1 MCRQIHILRVLQQE
15 KLIGPLV
22 YQRLRG
28 VLYGRRKDDVRVGEA
43 VTSLGE
49 KDLRRDMTRPKMGA
63 MPDSKPTTNSRA
75 QVLIVEDEPEHAE
88 VMADALRKPGHVCTI
103 VGGLQQALDELRH
116 GTFDVVVTDLRMPA
130 SAGVDGTGSDG
141 EDAGLRVLD
150 AARRLQP
157 QAETIMVTA
166 HGDVPTARA
175 AFKHGAYDF
184 IEKPLDLEVFR
195 NLVNRAAE
203 TVLLRHEAGGMDDLV
218 QHEGF
223 AGIIAGSEPMRR
235 ILRTVR
241 TVAPSTL
248 PVLVMGESG
257 TGKELIAQAV
267 HRNSPR
273 ASKRFVALNCAAE
286 AENLLEDQL
295 FGHVRGAFTG
305 AERDREGVFEY
316 ATGGTLF
323 LDEIGDMPLKMQAK
337 LLRVLETG
345 EVVRLGSN
353 ETRKTDVRL
362 VSATNK
368 DVKGMASRGEFR
380 EDLYFRIQ
388 GSLIHLPPLR
398 ERREDIPRIV
408 RHAIAKAMSSSFP
421 QMAMPEITDAAM
433 MRLTSYE
440 WPGNVRQLLNV
451 VQNMVVIAVGEAM
464 QSDRPAEHT
473 GAGVVLDVRHIPD
486 DIRTGDDEVEGA
498 ITGSGPASL
507 AGTTL
512 EQIEKRAIRETLRLT
527 AGNREHAAK
536 LLGIGERT
544 LYRKLKEYGLR

>member
-1 MCRQIHILRVLQQE
+1 
-15 KLIGPLV
+15 
-22 YQRLRG
+22 
-28 VLYGRRKDDVRVGEA
+28 
-43 VTSLGE
+43 
-49 KDLRRDMTRPKMGA
+49 
-63 MPDSKPTTNSRA
+63 MPEPTKPMAA
-75 QVLIVEDEPEHAE
+75 QVLIVDDEPEHAE
-88 VMADALRKPGHVCTI
+88 VMAESLRKPGHICTI
-103 VGGLQQALDELRH
+103 VNSVGSALEEFRH
-116 GTFDVVVTDLRMPA
+116 GAFDVVITDLRMP
-130 SAGVDGTGSDG
+130 SSGGKDGVAADGA
-141 EDAGLRVLD
+141 DAGLKVLD
-150 AARRLQP
+150 AARTHQP

-203 TVLLRHEAGGMDDLV
+203 TVLLRHEAGGMTDLV

-223 AGIIAGSEPMRR
+223 AGIIAGSEPMRK
-235 ILRTVR
+235 ILRTVK
-241 TVAPSTL
+241 TVAGSTL
-248 PVLVMGESG
+248 PVLITGESG
-257 TGKELIAQAV
+257 TGKELIAQAI

-273 ASKRFVALNCAAE
+273 AAKRFVALNCAAE

-305 AERDREGVFEY
+305 ADKDREGVFEY
-316 ATGGTLF
+316 ASGGTLF

-345 EVVRLGSN
+345 DVVRLGSN
-353 ETRKTDVRL
+353 DPRKTDVRL

-368 DVKGMASRGEFR
+368 DIKALVARNEFR
-380 EDLYFRIQ
+380 EDLFFRIQ
-388 GSLIHLPPLR
+388 GSLILLPPLR

-408 RHAIAKAMSSSFP
+408 RHAIARAAATVAGGAAIP
-421 QMAMPEITDAAM
+421 DITDAAM
-433 MRLTSYE
+433 MRLTAYS

-451 VQNMVVIAVGEAM
+451 VQNMVVMAVGDA
-464 QSDRPAEHT
+464 
-473 GAGVVLDVRHIPD
+473 GAHAGPVVLDVRHIPD
-486 DIRTGDDEVEGA
+486 DIRMSDEEPTEA
-498 ITGSGPASL
+498 GSGAGGSL

-527 AGNREHAAK
+527 AGNREQAAE

>member
-1 MCRQIHILRVLQQE
+1 M
-15 KLIGPLV
+15 P
-22 YQRLRG
+22 
-28 VLYGRRKDDVRVGEA
+28 EA
-43 VTSLGE
+43 
-49 KDLRRDMTRPKMGA
+49 
-63 MPDSKPTTNSRA
+63 PTPAA
-75 QVLIVEDEPEHAE
+75 QVLIVDDEPDHAD
-88 VMADALRKPGHVCTI
+88 VMADALRKPGHICTI
-103 VGGLQQALDELRH
+103 VNSVPAAMEELRL
-116 GTFDVVVTDLRMPA
+116 GAFDVIITDLRMPA
-130 SAGVDGTGSDG
+130 SGGENGVAADGA
-141 EDAGLRVLD
+141 DAGLRVLE
-150 AARRLQP
+150 AARKLQP
-157 QAETIMVTA
+157 AAETIMVTA

-203 TVLLRHEAGGMDDLV
+203 TVLLRHEAGNGALGDLV

-235 ILRTVR
+235 ILRTVK
-241 TVAPSTL
+241 TVAASNL
-248 PVLVMGESG
+248 PVLVTGESG
-257 TGKELIAQAV
+257 TGKELIAQAI

-273 ASKRFVALNCAAE
+273 AKGRFVALNCAAE

-305 AERDREGVFEY
+305 AEKDREGVFEY

-353 ETRKTDVRL
+353 EPRKSDVRL

-368 DVKGMASRGEFR
+368 DVKALVASGGFR
-380 EDLYFRIQ
+380 EDLFFRIQ
-388 GSLIHLPPLR
+388 GSLITLPPLR

-408 RHAIAKAMSSSFP
+408 RHAIAKAAGTVPGGPGGSWP
-421 QMAMPEITDAAM
+421 TPDITDAAM
-433 MRLTSYE
+433 MRLTAYS

-451 VQNMVVIAVGEAM
+451 VQNMVVMAIGEAAA
-464 QSDRPAEHT
+464 SGPAS
-473 GAGVVLDVRHIPD
+473 GAAIVLDVRHIPD
-486 DIRTGDDEVEGA
+486 DIRIGDEEAGPEHA
-498 ITGSGPASL
+498 GPAAAAGGGSL

-527 AGNREHAAK
+527 AGNREQAAK